1 MEREARGE
9 KEMVDK
15 DVVDKNGKITRNI
28 GELMKRQRERKG
40 YSIRTLAKR
49 AGVTASHISRLEAGK
64 REWLGISVSN
74 LLSILRALDLDITI
88 LAPVGES
95 RTLQN
100 TILSSEVVIGN
111 KKLSEDMKMALLDLI
126 EAIFQVEWKPET
138 KLFDLAEIGY
148 KIEGLREKLKREV

>member
-1 MEREARGE
+1 MERETRGE

-15 DVVDKNGKITRNI
+15 DGKITRNI

-64 REWLGISVSN
+64 REWSGISVSN

-111 KKLSEDMKMALLDLI
+111 KKLSEDVKMALLDVI
-126 EAIFQVEWKPET
+126 EAIFHVEWKSET

-148 KIEGLREKLKREV
+148 KIEWLREKLKREA

>member
-64 REWLGISVSN
+64 RDWSGISVSN
-74 LLSILRALDLDITI
+74 LFSILRALDLDITI
-88 LAPVGES
+88 LTPVGETQ
-95 RTLQN
+95 TLQSI
-100 TILSSEVVIGN
+100 ILSSNVVIDGT
-111 KKLSEDMKMALLDLI
+111 KLNEGAKSVLLDLI
-126 EAIFQVEWKPET
+126 ETIFQVEWKPKT

-148 KIEGLREKLKREV
+148 KIEELREELRKEV